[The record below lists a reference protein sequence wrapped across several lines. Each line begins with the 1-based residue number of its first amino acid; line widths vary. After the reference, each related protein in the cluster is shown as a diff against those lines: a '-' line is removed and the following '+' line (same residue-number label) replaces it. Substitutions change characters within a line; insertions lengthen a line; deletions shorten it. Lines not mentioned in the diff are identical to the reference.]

1 MLPTAQKE
9 LVKKLTDEWA
19 SGNGPRM
26 SGNRRVLRAL
36 EAAYE
41 VFKSK
46 TPSIGEERR
55 ALSQAQ
61 AQKSVYSTNEA
72 GRAPADAEAARV
84 SVLSK
89 LRAAA
94 ESKKRS
100 SIDAEADLRA
110 LFFAFDGQGLSH
122 SYSDSRATESLSRD
136 SGTVAD
142 AELRLLMADETE
154 SQHGNEDSA
163 ILNDLTVFGVAD
175 AFIRDSGERELQ
187 SIFGFE
193 GMQAQTVDRDA
204 RTRLGLYDTARIRH
218 YSTAALRNLRE
229 YFSEKEDRL
238 SKMIGDA
245 RFEKV
250 QYV

>member
-61 AQKSVYSTNEA
+61 AQKSGYSTNEA

-94 ESKKRS
+94 
-100 SIDAEADLRA
+100 DP
-110 LFFAFDGQGLSH
+110 
-122 SYSDSRATESLSRD
+122 
-136 SGTVAD
+136 
-142 AELRLLMADETE
+142 
-154 SQHGNEDSA
+154 
-163 ILNDLTVFGVAD
+163 
-175 AFIRDSGERELQ
+175 
-187 SIFGFE
+187 
-193 GMQAQTVDRDA
+193 
-204 RTRLGLYDTARIRH
+204 RTRLCLAWISSVSEQGRHSQGTA
-218 YSTAALRNLRE
+218 L
-229 YFSEKEDRL
+229 L
-238 SKMIGDA
+238 SAPNG
-245 RFEKV
+245 
-250 QYV
+250 